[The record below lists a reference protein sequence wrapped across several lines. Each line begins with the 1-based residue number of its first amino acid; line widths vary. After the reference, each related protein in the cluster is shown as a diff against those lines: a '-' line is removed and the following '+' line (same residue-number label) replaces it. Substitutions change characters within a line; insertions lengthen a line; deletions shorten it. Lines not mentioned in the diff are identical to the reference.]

1 MVSSSSEGGKV
12 WLGSLVDVLALCVQG
27 RASSQPWSAW
37 TLPWPLLLASLNI
50 RGQAGV
56 LVGGSRAGF
65 SQLKSVVGLTLPE
78 VGPMP
83 GHCPR
88 AGFSGR
94 CGAAWGL
101 SCGGGRGARACS
113 AGGLVGSG
121 GQSRRGRCGPG
132 RSCYPQHGGSGLR
145 DAVRRCPLTVG
156 DGKSWRCWGALHAY
170 GILETSG

>member
-1 MVSSSSEGGKV
+1 M

-65 SQLKSVVGLTLPE
+65 SQPKSVVGLTLPQ

-94 CGAAWGL
+94 FGVAWGL
-101 SCGGGRGARACS
+101 SCGGGRGARSRS

-121 GQSRRGRCGPG
+121 EQSRRGRWQAWEELLPAAWLLGPTGCRPTLSPDCGSWEVVEVSGCSACLWHPG
-132 RSCYPQHGGSGLR
+132 DQWLNISGR
-145 DAVRRCPLTVG
+145 ASR
-156 DGKSWRCWGALHAY
+156 
-170 GILETSG
+170 